1 VKETELYGP
10 VKAYLQEHGYVVHG
24 EVKNCDV
31 TGTRGEELVVV
42 ELKTGANMKLLVQAT
57 DRQRITDSVYV
68 AIPAPKSQRGSHWR
82 GVKRVLRM
90 LELGLLIVHFG
101 KAGARVEQVFGPE
114 PYQRQKR
121 KARRRAVIQELAR
134 RTGDHNVGGSTGVQ
148 RVTGYREEAIHI
160 GCALQQM
167 GPSSPKA
174 LRSVGTV
181 KRTGRL
187 LADNHYGWFQRV
199 QHGVYALTPE
209 GEAGL
214 GEHPQLRE
222 RYLELLRD
230 ATAER
235 ITPDEPQSPLPP
247 EPPSP

>member
-1 VKETELYGP
+1 MKETELYGP
-10 VKAYLQEHGYVVHG
+10 VKAYLEEHGYVVYG

-31 TGTRGEELVVV
+31 TATRGDDLVVV

-57 DRQRITDSVYV
+57 DRQRITDAVYV
-68 AIPAPKSQRGSHWR
+68 AVPAPKSQRGAHWR

-101 KAGARVEQVFGPE
+101 RAGARVEQLFAPE
-114 PYQRQKR
+114 PYARQKR

-160 GCALQQM
+160 ACALLEY

-174 LRSVGTV
+174 LRALGTV
-181 KRTGRL
+181 KATGRL

-199 QHGVYALTPE
+199 QRGVYALTPV

-214 GEHPQLRE
+214 GEHNALRE
-222 RYLELLRD
+222 RYLGLLR
-230 ATAER
+230 
-235 ITPDEPQSPLPP
+235 EP
-247 EPPSP
+247 